1 MGQFLMKME
10 RKYGKYAIR
19 NLPLYITIVYTFGFF
34 LYMLFPQT
42 MDLFSLNFHAIFR
55 GQVWRL
61 FTWVLIPEGMNIF
74 FTLISLYFYYSIGRT
89 LERAWGSFLFNV
101 YFFSGLIL
109 TVAGALILFG
119 FLEIFG
125 QEWLSAME
133 QYYIMGYGAECPALY
148 GGSYIHSII
157 ALSFGIYYINMSIF
171 LAFAMTY
178 PDMQVYVFFI
188 LPIKVKVLGIIYV
201 VIMAFSIVTAF
212 MGGNLYYGMITLV
225 SIGMSLMNTF
235 IFFLIFKTRLGRK
248 SPKQMKRQH
257 EYKVKVKAA
266 SNVTRHKCAICG
278 RTEQHDPNLAFRYCS
293 KGEGNYEYCSDHLF
307 THEHVKRN

>member
-1 MGQFLMKME
+1 MGLFFAKME

-19 NLPLYITIVYTFGFF
+19 NLPLYITIVYAFGFF
-34 LYMLFPQT
+34 MHMLFPQT

-61 FTWVLIPEGMNIF
+61 FTWILIPEGMNIF

-89 LERAWGSFLFNV
+89 LERTWGSFLFNV

-109 TVAGALILFG
+109 TVLGALILFG
-119 FLEIFG
+119 FMELFG

-133 QYYIMGYGAECPALY
+133 SYYTIAYGGDCPALY
-148 GGSYIHSII
+148 GGSYVHAII
-157 ALSFGIYYINMSIF
+157 ANSFGIYYINMSIF

-201 VIMAFSIVTAF
+201 VIMGFSIVSSF
-212 MGGNLYYGMITLV
+212 LSGGLYIGMISLV
-225 SIGMSLMNTF
+225 SIGMSLMNTLL
-235 IFFLIFKTRLGRK
+235 FFLIFKTKRVK
-248 SPKQMKRQH
+248 SPKEIKRQH

-278 RTEQHDPNLAFRYCS
+278 QTEKDNPNLSFRYCS
-293 KGEGNYEYCSDHLF
+293 KCEGNYEYCSEHLF
-307 THEHVKRN
+307 THEHVKRH